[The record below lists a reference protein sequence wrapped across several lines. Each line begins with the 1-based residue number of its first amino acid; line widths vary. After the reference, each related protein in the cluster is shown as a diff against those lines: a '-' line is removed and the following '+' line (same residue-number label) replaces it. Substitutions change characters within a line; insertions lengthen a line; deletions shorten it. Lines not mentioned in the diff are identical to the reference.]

1 MVVKLFN
8 ALFFGAVFVLLL
20 DFLIFVGL
28 KLNYFDY
35 YGIDIY
41 FNTLFADNQ
50 QWLFLFIAAI
60 MLGYAM
66 LYLRG
71 NAFFDRI
78 YILLVLLS
86 ALTFYPP
93 IGKALGERLFMQKDR
108 KVTLLGK
115 PMRVD
120 ILYVGRDRIYLKKRG
135 AGVAVGYRY
144 DEVKL

>member
-8 ALFFGAVFVLLL
+8 ALFFGAIFVLLL

-41 FNTLFADNQ
+41 FNTLFVDNQ

-71 NAFFDRI
+71 NIYFDRI

-115 PMRVD
+115 PIRVD
-120 ILYVGRDRIYLKKRG
+120 ILYLGRDRIYLKKHG
-135 AGVAVGYRY
+135 AGVAAGYRY